1 MVQHFLLK
9 STQIWQRFTL
19 LINCRIYGANLF
31 AAGMTGG
38 GLTLAVI
45 YYLHRMMQFRI
56 LLVLS
61 GVLSFLEMYL
71 VQGHLVNMVKYY
83 LQA

>member
-1 MVQHFLLK
+1 M
-9 STQIWQRFTL
+9 
-19 LINCRIYGANLF
+19 
-31 AAGMTGG
+31 MDG
-38 GLTLAVI
+38 GLTLAAI